1 MSERQQDAEPA
12 FDATPHKLEQARR
25 KGEIAR
31 SQDVLAAAAY
41 AGLLLAAA
49 VGGVQAVM
57 ITGHALML
65 QLDRGQWALP
75 LPPEGPHLPGLEPL
89 TLGVILGVW
98 PFFAGPAVLVL
109 AFVTVQNA
117 WVLAPERLS
126 PKLSRL
132 SPIANARQKF
142 GAQGLFEFAKSFAK
156 LMVLSV
162 CLGLFLT
169 RHADTILGSVN
180 APPGMVVR
188 MMVVLCLDFLLVITV
203 IAAAIGLLDWLW
215 QRHDHL
221 RRNRMT
227 RQEVM
232 DETKD
237 AEGDPHLRQARRQK
251 GMAIA
256 GNRMMAQVPA
266 ADVVIVNPTHV
277 AVALTWSRQPG
288 AAPRCVAKGTDHVA
302 AAIRRA
308 AAEAGVPIH
317 SDPPTARAL
326 HATIK
331 IGEEIPVLHYRAVA
345 AAIRFADAMRQRA
358 ARRVS

>member
-1 MSERQQDAEPA
+1 MSEHQQDADPSFE
-12 FDATPHKLEQARR
+12 ATPHKLEQARR

-49 VGGVQAVM
+49 LGGAQAVLA
-57 ITGHALML
+57 TGQALTL
-65 QLDRGQWALP
+65 PLDRGQWSLP
-75 LPPEGPHLPGLEPL
+75 LPPEGPYLPSL
-89 TLGVILGVW
+89 TPMALGVILGTGLL
-98 PFFAGPAVLVL
+98 FAGPAVLVI

-117 WVLAPERLS
+117 WVFAPERLA

-132 SPIANARQKF
+132 SPIDNARQKF
-142 GAQGLFEFAKSFAK
+142 GAQGLFEFAKSFVK
-156 LMVLSV
+156 LTVLSV
-162 CLGLFLT
+162 CLGLFLN
-169 RHADTILGSVN
+169 RHADTILGSLT
-180 APPGMVVR
+180 APPRVVAR
-188 MMVVLCLDFLLVITV
+188 IMAELCLDFLLVITV
-203 IAAAIGLLDWLW
+203 IAAVIGALDWLW

-256 GNRMMAQVPA
+256 GNRMMAQVPG
-266 ADVVIVNPTHV
+266 ADVVIVNPTHF
-277 AVALTWSRQPG
+277 AVALSWSRQPG

-302 AAIRRA
+302 AAIRRT

-326 HATIK
+326 HAATA
-331 IGEEIPVLHYRAVA
+331 IGEEIPVRHYRAVA

-358 ARRVS
+358 ARGVT